1 MRFTCDS
8 GAAWRE
14 TGLGKLEITTPS
26 QNAIRKSFMVLAAPL
41 RPTKHGIVAAN
52 RRNSSERSASENS
65 GRDAK
70 AGNIH
75 FVNINGR
82 AVKRKT
88 GEERHPVSQSAHN
101 GGRNY
106 GDEEKESKED
116 VSHSARR
123 VISPDAALLAA
134 DASAKGRER
143 AGVSALF
150 FVQSN
155 RKSAT
160 HVECCWAAMNEDA
173 PVRRAVARRADLA
186 DCDRAGAVSF

>member
-14 TGLGKLEITTPS
+14 TGLGTLEITTPS

-82 AVKRKT
+82 AVRRKSRGGKASRLPVRAQWRKKLWRRRKRK
-88 GEERHPVSQSAHN
+88 RRRCKSFCSQSDIAGCCSPR
-101 GGRNY
+101 GGRIGKRQRKGRRFGPFLRSKQPQKCHPCGVLLG
-106 GDEEKESKED
+106 GDERRCPGAPCGG
-116 VSHSARR
+116 SASR
-123 VISPDAALLAA
+123 SY
-134 DASAKGRER
+134 
-143 AGVSALF
+143 
-150 FVQSN
+150 
-155 RKSAT
+155 
-160 HVECCWAAMNEDA
+160 
-173 PVRRAVARRADLA
+173 
-186 DCDRAGAVSF
+186 